1 MAEPRTD
8 ATLIEQVEAPSG
20 FRQLVGFKLDFWS
33 AQEAVL
39 SIVVGPRH
47 LNRSGN
53 VHGGVLTTLIDA
65 AGSFAG
71 CFTPVCGNVRK
82 ATTLSMAVDFHVPMT
97 TGRVVARG
105 RVCTCEDNA
114 FTSIVE
120 ITNATGVII
129 ATGRVA
135 YRYQPGSEKSEGMPM
150 PRGPEKRGT
159 TLG

>member
-8 ATLIEQVEAPSG
+8 ATLMEHIEAPSG
-20 FRQLVGFKLDFWS
+20 FRQLVGFKLDSWCCD
-33 AQEAVL
+33 EAVV

-71 CFTPVCGNVRK
+71 CFTPICGNVRK
-82 ATTLSMAVDFHVPMT
+82 ATTLSMAVEFHAPMT
-97 TGRVVARG
+97 TGRIVARG
-105 RVCTCEDNA
+105 RVTRTEGPVFHA
-114 FTSIVE
+114 AVE
-120 ITNATGVII
+120 IATAAGAALATGQV
-129 ATGRVA
+129 R
-135 YRYQPGSEKSEGMPM
+135 YRYQPGSETPDGVPL
-150 PRGPEKRGT
+150 PRGPERRGT